1 MVYFFALNVLT
12 NTQNAY
18 IIISAIRETH
28 NKGGDNMFP
37 NIRAELARNNLTMSR
52 LAEILKVDRKTLGKW
67 IKDGCIPAHA
77 LITMSSLFNVSV
89 DYLLGRE

>member
-1 MVYFFALNVLT
+1 M
-12 NTQNAY
+12 
-18 IIISAIRETH
+18 
-28 NKGGDNMFP
+28 KDN
-37 NIRAELARNNLTMSR
+37 RR
-52 LAEILKVDRKTLGKW
+52 LIMILRYLHEKTDQEHYGTTVSILEYLKDNGVEVDRKTLGKW